1 MLVVVVVVVVVI
13 AAVAAAVAV
22 AVAVAVVVVVI
33 VVVVVPSRAVEE
45 EEAEAVV
52 TIAVVVVAIVVV
64 VVVVVVRDALLSI
77 MARFSCFVLHSET
90 DPRSCHTS
98 QIQTSAKREV
108 LAESLGDDAE
118 RSISSSEIRSTQSDD
133 RCNEDRLQQG

>member
-1 MLVVVVVVVVVI
+1 MLVVVVVVI
-13 AAVAAAVAV
+13 AAVA
-22 AVAVAVVVVVI
+22 VV

-52 TIAVVVVAIVVV
+52 TIAVVVVAIV